1 MNQTG
6 ATPIGDQNKDEE
18 ADVVYKINFI
28 VIRLIPV

>member
-18 ADVVYKINFI
+18 TEVVHKIKFI
-28 VIRLIPV
+28 VLELIPV